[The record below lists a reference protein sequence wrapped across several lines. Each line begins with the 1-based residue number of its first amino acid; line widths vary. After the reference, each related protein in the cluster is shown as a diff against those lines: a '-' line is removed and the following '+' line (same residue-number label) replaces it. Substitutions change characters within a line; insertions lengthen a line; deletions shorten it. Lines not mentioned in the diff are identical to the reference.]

1 MWDLI
6 EIKVELVYNIVMRW
20 VKRVIL
26 ILVVLGVV
34 LVSFQV
40 GVFMERK
47 RILGTPPDIII
58 EGEGAPEKVNFA
70 IFWEVWRKVESDFLK
85 KEKIDY
91 QGMVYGAIRGVLE
104 TLEDPYTT
112 FFNPKEAKEF
122 EEELSGEYQGVGMM
136 IGIKNDELTVISPLE
151 ESPTQKA
158 GIRAGD
164 KILEIDGTNSRDIS
178 VEQAVK
184 LIRGPKGTKVKLLI
198 QREGWQ
204 DPKEFEIKR
213 EVIKIPT
220 LKWELKED
228 NIALIEIYQFNKI
241 LISEFEKESIEIL
254 NSGAQ
259 KIILDLRNNPGGYL
273 EVAQKIAGWFLEK
286 GEVIVWQDFGEGKER
301 KAHKSKGPARF
312 SQYPIVVLINE
323 GSASGAEIL
332 AGALRDNRQVQLIG
346 EKSFGKGSVQEQVFL
361 SDNSSMKITIAN
373 WLTPNGTSIDEAG
386 LTPDVEVEMTDE
398 DWEEDRDPQ
407 LEKAI
412 EILKSK

>member
-1 MWDLI
+1 M
-6 EIKVELVYNIVMRW
+6 
-20 VKRVIL
+20 
-26 ILVVLGVV
+26 GVA
-34 LVSFQV
+34 LVSFRV
-40 GVFMERK
+40 GVFVEK
-47 RILGTPPDIII
+47 ERILGTPPDMII

-70 IFWEVWRKVESDFLK
+70 IFWEVWRKMESDFLK

-91 QGMVYGAIRGVLE
+91 QGMVYGAIRGMLA

-112 FFNPKEAKEF
+112 FFNPQEAEEF

-136 IGIKNDELTVISPLE
+136 IDIKKDELTVISPLVE
-151 ESPTQKA
+151 RPAQSS
-158 GIRAGD
+158 GIRSGD
-164 KILEIDGTNSRDIS
+164 KIFKIDGTFTRDIS
-178 VEQAVK
+178 IEEAVK
-184 LIRGPKGTKVKLLI
+184 LIRGPKDTKVKLLI

-204 DPKEFEIKR
+204 DPQEFEIKR

-241 LISEFEKESIEIL
+241 LSSEFEKESIEIL
-254 NSGAQ
+254 NSPAQ

-286 GEVIVWQDFGEGKER
+286 GEVVVWQDSGEGKER
-301 KAHKSKGPARF
+301 EVYKSKGPARF
-312 SQYPIVVLINE
+312 SQYPTVVLINE

-346 EKSFGKGSVQEQVFL
+346 KKSFGKGSVQEQVFL

-407 LEKAI
+407 LKKAI
-412 EILKSK
+412 EIIKDL

>member
-1 MWDLI
+1 
-6 EIKVELVYNIVMRW
+6 MRW
-20 VKRVIL
+20 VKRVVL
-26 ILVVLGVV
+26 ILVILGVAF
-34 LVSFQV
+34 VSFQV
-40 GVFMERK
+40 GVFMEK
-47 RILGTPPDIII
+47 ERILGTPPDIII

-70 IFWEVWRKVESDFLK
+70 IFWEVWRKMESDFLR

-91 QGMVYGAIRGVLE
+91 QGMVYGAIRGMLE

-112 FFNPKEAKEF
+112 FFNPTEAEEF

-136 IGIKNDELTVISPLE
+136 IDIKENELTVISPLE
-151 ESPTQKA
+151 ESPAQKI

-164 KILEIDGTNSRDIS
+164 KILKIDGTFTRDIS
-178 VEQAVK
+178 IEEAVK
-184 LIRGPKGTKVKLLI
+184 LIRGPKGTEVKLSI

-204 DPKEFEIKR
+204 DPQEFEIKR

-241 LISEFEKESIEIL
+241 LSSEFEKESIEIL
-254 NSGAQ
+254 NSPAQ

-286 GEVIVWQDFGEGKER
+286 GEVVVWQDSGEGKER
-301 KAHKSKGPARF
+301 EVYKSKGPARF
-312 SQYPIVVLINE
+312 SQYPTVVLINE

-346 EKSFGKGSVQEQVFL
+346 KKSFGKGSVQEQVFL

-407 LEKAI
+407 LNRAI
-412 EILKSK
+412 EIIKDL